1 MTQDQL
7 PGQQAGRGMM
17 MAAWVIGLALLT
29 WAFGLWE
36 DHKENP
42 NRDPLSRSVN
52 GIKEVV
58 LERNNAGHYVASGRI
73 NGEEAVFLLDTGA
86 TDVVVSQ
93 DLAERA
99 GLRAGA
105 RQLAQTA
112 NGRVEVRAT
121 RLDRLKLG
129 SIELR
134 DVPASIN
141 PAMGGP
147 KVLLGMSALGQV
159 EFSQQG
165 GQLTLRY
172 YGSNGQ

>member
-7 PGQQAGRGMM
+7 PGQRAGRGMM
-17 MAAWVIGLALLT
+17 LAAWVIGLALLT

-36 DHKENP
+36 AHKENP
-42 NRDPLSRSVN
+42 NQDPLSRSIN
-52 GIKEVV
+52 GVREVI
-58 LERNNAGHYVASGRI
+58 LERNSAGHYVASGRI

-93 DLAERA
+93 DLADRA

-112 NGRVEVRAT
+112 NGRIEVRAT
-121 RLDRLKLG
+121 RLDRLQLG
-129 SIELR
+129 AIELH

-141 PAMGGP
+141 PAMGGR

-172 YGSNGQ
+172 QGTHGQ

>member
-17 MAAWVIGLALLT
+17 IAAWVIGLALLT

-42 NRDPLSRSVN
+42 NRDPLSRNVN
-52 GIKEVV
+52 GTREVI
-58 LERNNAGHYVASGRI
+58 LERNSAGHYVASGKI

-99 GLRAGA
+99 GLSAGA
-105 RQLAQTA
+105 RQIAQTA

-121 RLDRLKLG
+121 RLDRLQLG
-129 SIELR
+129 SIELY

-141 PAMGGP
+141 PAMGGR

-172 YGSNGQ
+172 HGINGQ